1 MANFTQGA
9 KYDHPS
15 YLTRQRVSLGPNT
28 AGATTVSG
36 GTIFPWNV
44 RLRAAQ
50 ALVRIAGTTTGAASG
65 VSIVS
70 IGTAYRYNPNAPFTQ
85 TATLTGTNTLT
96 TFTLGTGA
104 ALTISTSTDLDVM
117 IPTSTVLQLKTAGAD
132 ATVVADVSV
141 EYYLDPTTGV
151 WTGQSN

>member
-15 YLTRQRVSLGPNT
+15 YLTRQRGALGPNT

-36 GTIFPWNV
+36 GSVWPWNIRIREAVSVV
-44 RLRAAQ
+44 RT
-50 ALVRIAGTTTGAASG
+50 AGTTTGAASG
-65 VSIVS
+65 VSILS
-70 IGTAYRYNPNAPFTQ
+70 IGTAYRFNPNAPYTA
-85 TATLTGTNTLT
+85 TATLTGTNTLA
-96 TFTLGTGA
+96 TFTYGTSV
-104 ALTISTSTDLDVM
+104 ALSISSSTDMNVM

-132 ATVVADVSV
+132 ATVVADVAI